1 MIEAEPEVTSL
12 RLATIVKQGQL
23 RMIAIDQ
30 LRYVRLGTRHLEQA
44 VDFAARILGLQL
56 VGRSDDAAYFRSD
69 FRDHTLVFFASDES
83 ERSIGLELHGQDAF
97 DEAVAELSQQGI
109 AVRRG
114 TETECA
120 ARKVH
125 SFAGFRDPGGNAIE
139 LVLRP
144 LHSGWRYFPA
154 RDAGITGL
162 TGVALRAEDVPACE
176 RFWTRL
182 FNARVS
188 DWVGEASYLRFDQVH
203 HRLAYHPS
211 GSAGLLAIEF
221 AVEDVDLLMQN
232 SYFLQSS
239 QVKIVHG
246 PGRRPTSNQLFLT
259 FAGPDG
265 MLFSF
270 VTEGD
275 FILDEFGHR
284 PRQFPRTRSSFC
296 AWGSESQ
303 MTEFS

>member
-1 MIEAEPEVTSL
+1 
-12 RLATIVKQGQL
+12 
-23 RMIAIDQ
+23 MIAIDQ
-30 LRYVRLGTRHLEQA
+30 LRYARLGTRHLEEA
-44 VDFAARILGLQL
+44 VDFAERILGLQL
-56 VGRSDDAAYFRSD
+56 VDRSDDVAYFRSD
-69 FRDHTLVFFASDES
+69 FRDHTLVFFAGDEA
-83 ERSIGLELHGQDAF
+83 ERSIGLEIRGHDAF
-97 DEAVAELSQQGI
+97 DEALAELSRQGI

-114 TETECA
+114 TEAECA

-125 SFAGFRDPGGNAIE
+125 SFATFRDPGGNAIE
-139 LVLRP
+139 LMLRP

-154 RDAGITGL
+154 RDAGIKGL
-162 TGVALRAEDVPACE
+162 TGVALRAENVQACE

-188 DWVGEASYLRFDQVH
+188 DWVGEASYLRFDRAH

-211 GSAGLLAIEF
+211 HSAGLLAVEF
-221 AVEDVDLLMQN
+221 VVEDVDLLMQN
-232 SYFLQSS
+232 NYFLQSS

-246 PGRRPTSNQLFLT
+246 PGRRPTSNQIFLT

-275 FILDEFGHR
+275 CILDESGHR
-284 PRQFPRTRSSFC
+284 PRQFPRTESSFC

-303 MTEFS
+303 LTEFS

>member
-1 MIEAEPEVTSL
+1 
-12 RLATIVKQGQL
+12 
-23 RMIAIDQ
+23 MIAIDQ

-44 VDFAARILGLQL
+44 VDFAERILGLQL
-56 VGRSDDAAYFRSD
+56 VERSDQSAYFRSD
-69 FRDHTLVFFASDES
+69 FRDHTLVFCSGDVS
-83 ERSIGLELHGQDAF
+83 ERSIGLEIHGHDAF
-97 DEAVAELSQQGI
+97 TAALAELSQHGI
-109 AVRRG
+109 EVARG
-114 TETECA
+114 TEAECQ
-120 ARKVH
+120 ARKVR
-125 SFAGFRDPGGNAIE
+125 SLASFRDPCGNTIE

-154 RDAGITGL
+154 RDAGIKGL

-176 RFWTRL
+176 ELWTKL

-188 DWVGEASYLRFDQVH
+188 DWVGEASYLRFDQAH

-211 GSAGLLAIEF
+211 ATAGLLAIEF

-239 QVKIVHG
+239 QVKIVDG
-246 PGRRPTSNQLFLT
+246 PGRRPTSNQIFLT
-259 FAGPDG
+259 FAGPEG
-265 MLFSF
+265 TLFSF

-275 FILDEFGHR
+275 TILDESSHR
-284 PRQFPRTRSSFC
+284 PRQFPRSRSSFC

-303 MTEFS
+303 LFEFS